1 MQVPAQVHKFLFI
14 GNAGQSQ
21 FLRPYTKP
29 LTGNAPAFHVIIA
42 DPQMFAEIRLRI
54 PQTVLRLHRQHGG
67 KLIHQTANLALW
79 VTQDEHESVVMI
91 IKVKYWTL
99 FSLYPQGADV
109 TTKTPEKNQT
119 TDK

>member
-1 MQVPAQVHKFLFI
+1 
-14 GNAGQSQ
+14 
-21 FLRPYTKP
+21 
-29 LTGNAPAFHVIIA
+29 
-42 DPQMFAEIRLRI
+42 
-54 PQTVLRLHRQHGG
+54 LRLHRQHGG
-67 KLIHQTANLALW
+67 KVNHQTANFALW
-79 VTQDEHESVVMI
+79 VTQDEHEFVVMIIKVKYWTQDEHEFVVMI